1 MVRGKYAVR
10 LTPEERE
17 NLQRLVRGGKS
28 PARMTTRARILLKT
42 GDGWPAPQVAEALD
56 VAKARCTGSSGG
68 LSRMGWKGPYGSAP
82 KPTGTESWT
91 TGVRLTW
98 SRWPAAQRRRGMTT
112 GPCACWLAR
121 WSSWGWR
128 PPCPTKGCASGS
140 KKRSQAVAEE
150 KVVHPQGERGVR
162 GAHGGSAGPIRGTL

>member
-56 VAKARCTGSSGG
+56 VAKGTVYRIKRRFVEDKG
-68 LSRMGWKGPYGSAP
+68 LYGSAP

-150 KVVHPQGERGVR
+150 RVVHPQGERGVR

>member
-1 MVRGKYAVR
+1 MHVTVSSTCTVTGEQPRR
-10 LTPEERE
+10 ST
-17 NLQRLVRGGKS
+17 RGGGVGRL
-28 PARMTTRARILLKT
+28 PR
-42 GDGWPAPQVAEALD
+42 WPKPSMWRR
-56 VAKARCTGSSGG
+56 ARCTGSSGG
-68 LSRMGWKGPYGSAP
+68 LSRMGWKGLYGSAP

-150 KVVHPQGERGVR
+150 RVVHPQGERGVR